1 MKTSNNQHTPASPD
15 PAPEHWSELMA
26 TLPLEDTD
34 EFGDWLEE
42 ELSSFEADHAEFV
55 TPISRK
61 ESLRR

>member
-1 MKTSNNQHTPASPD
+1 MTTSNNQQTPASPD

-26 TLPLEDTD
+26 TIRYEDTD

-42 ELSSFEADHAEFV
+42 ELSAFEADHVEFV

-61 ESLRR
+61 RELRR